1 MDENKE
7 KLAKV
12 QAKLAQKRA
21 KTQVQL
27 DKLMQAMS
35 VYSLQTD
42 QLRKEFLE
50 NDGEIDS
57 KEQKRLDSIDKR
69 IAKVIAK
76 VGKARAKMPAL
87 PVEDSAQDDKRAAM
101 AKKLQD
107 LSSNLENMIMVY
119 SITNTQHP
127 NV

>member
-1 MDENKE
+1 MDK
-7 KLAKV
+7 KKA

-21 KTQVQL
+21 KTQVKL

-35 VYSLQTD
+35 AYSLQTD
-42 QLRKEFLE
+42 KLRKEFLE
-50 NDGEIDS
+50 NDGEIDP

-76 VGKARAKMPAL
+76 VGKIRTKMPAL
-87 PVEDSAQDDKRAAM
+87 PVEDSGQDDKRAAM
-101 AKKLQD
+101 TKELED
-107 LSSNLENMIMVY
+107 LSNDLENMIMVY
-119 SITNTQHP
+119 SMTSTQHP

>member
-1 MDENKE
+1 MDK
-7 KLAKV
+7 KKAKA

-21 KTQVQL
+21 KTQVKL

-35 VYSLQTD
+35 AYSLQTD
-42 QLRKEFLE
+42 KLRKEFLE
-50 NDGEIDS
+50 NDGEIDP
-57 KEQKRLDSIDKR
+57 KEQKRLDRIDKR

-76 VGKARAKMPAL
+76 VGKTRAKMPAL

-101 AKKLQD
+101 TKELQD

-119 SITNTQHP
+119 SMTNTQHP

>member
-1 MDENKE
+1 MDK
-7 KLAKV
+7 KKAKG

-21 KTQVQL
+21 KTQVKL

-35 VYSLQTD
+35 AYSLQTD
-42 QLRKEFLE
+42 KLRKEFLE
-50 NDGEIDS
+50 NDGEIDP

-76 VGKARAKMPAL
+76 VGKIRTKMPAL
-87 PVEDSAQDDKRAAM
+87 AVEDSGQDDKRAAM
-101 AKKLQD
+101 TKELED
-107 LSSNLENMIMVY
+107 LSNDLENMIMVY
-119 SITNTQHP
+119 SMTSTQHP